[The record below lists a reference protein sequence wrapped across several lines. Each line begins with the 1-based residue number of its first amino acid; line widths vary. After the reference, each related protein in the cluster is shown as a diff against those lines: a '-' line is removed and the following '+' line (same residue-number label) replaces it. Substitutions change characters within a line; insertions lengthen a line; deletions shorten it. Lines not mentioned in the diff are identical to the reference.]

1 MKRFF
6 SLEYLALFI
15 PAVLICVAAVW
26 FALRYVKPAP
36 PSSFVISA
44 ASAGSPYYDLAMR
57 FKEQVEKKGVK
68 LEVRELQGSFDNL
81 KALKDGNADVQA
93 GIVQGGLSNHIDS
106 PQLLSMGRLLTEPVW
121 IFYRGAQNIDHI
133 TQLKGKRILIGP
145 EGSGTS
151 SLAKKLLEANGITP
165 ENSKLIAMELPA
177 YPDAL
182 SNSSADA
189 GFLVLGTDAKTVQK
203 LLRQPDVK
211 LMNMAQAEALIQRY
225 PSLSAV
231 ILRQGV
237 VDFAKNIPPAD
248 TSLVATKAMLL
259 IRDDLHPALRTLLAD
274 AVLAVQSQPALKPT
288 GEAKLF
294 TLGREALSDDPE
306 FPASDDVRR
315 IYKSG
320 PTFFQRVLPFWVAT
334 LFDRA
339 FILLLP
345 VVGIIFPLFR
355 IVPGFYNWRM
365 RQRILRWYRALKHLE
380 RDLAKNAATPEFIE
394 RKEKELDLIEQK
406 VWRISVPDQF
416 APDLYTLRDHVE
428 FVRRRIAHLRQGQ
441 PKPSP
446 QQPSLSEPRVKALMP
461 TE

>member
-1 MKRFF
+1 MRRFF

-26 FALRYVKPAP
+26 FTLRYVKPAP
-36 PSSFVISA
+36 PPSFAISA

-68 LEVRELQGSFDNL
+68 LEVRESQGAFDNL
-81 KALKDGNADVQA
+81 KSLKDDNADVQA
-93 GIVQGGLSNHIDS
+93 GIVQGGLSNHIDA

-121 IFYRGAQNIDHI
+121 IFYRGAQNFDHI

-145 EGSGTS
+145 DGSGTS
-151 SLAKKLLEANGITP
+151 FLAKRLLEANGITP

-177 YPDAL
+177 YPDAFA
-182 SNSSADA
+182 SSGADA
-189 GFLVLGTDAKTVQK
+189 GFLVLGAEAKTVQK

-225 PSLSAV
+225 PYLSVV

-237 VDFAKNIPPAD
+237 IDFAKNIPAAD
-248 TSLVATKAMLL
+248 TPLVATKAMLL

-274 AVLAVQSQPALKPT
+274 TVLAVQSQPTLKPT

-294 TLGREALSDDPE
+294 TLGTDALSDDPE
-306 FPASDDVRR
+306 FPMPDDVRR

-320 PTFFQRVLPFWVAT
+320 PTFFQRVFPFWLAT

-355 IVPGFYNWRM
+355 IVPWLYNWRM
-365 RQRILRWYRALKHLE
+365 RQRILRWYRALKLLE
-380 RDLAKNAATPEFIE
+380 RDLTKNPPTPEFIE

-428 FVRRRIAHLRQGQ
+428 FVRRRIAHLREAQ

-446 QQPSLSEPRVKALMP
+446 QPAAPEKAP
-461 TE
+461 APAAS